1 VSSSPADRYEAFL
14 LDLDGVVYRGE
25 DPVDGA
31 PEAVEALRSRDK
43 AVVFM
48 TNNSWRTPAQVAGK
62 LEGMGIHARPEEVV
76 TSGQATAAQL
86 RRDLGPN
93 GATAYVLGGEGVRST
108 LADAG
113 IDPAEGEPDR
123 VDVVVVGWDRDLT
136 YHRLRTATVLIGR
149 GAGLVATN
157 ADPSYPA
164 PGGELWPGAGAILAA
179 VEAGSGRRAT
189 VVGKPQRPLFDLA
202 VDRAG
207 SRAALVVGDRI
218 ETDIVGAAN
227 AGLDSA
233 MVLTGASTPADLLV
247 ADVLPTMVVA
257 NLRELTDER
266 GEPSIV
272 RAGTSHQAAVR
283 ALLDETGLSAEP
295 GWDRDAETVVAL
307 LDGDVVATSAADVR
321 EEDAYLRSVAV
332 REGLRGTRLGMLTVA
347 TVVRNIRRRGARRV
361 WLVTE
366 TAAPFFERL
375 SFARVERA
383 ALPPWIAD
391 RSDHCRSSAVAM
403 RRDLAQYGS

>member
-1 VSSSPADRYEAFL
+1 MSPSPADRFDAFL
-14 LDLDGVVYRGE
+14 LDLDGVLYRGG
-25 DPVDGA
+25 DPVEGA
-31 PEAVEALRSRDK
+31 PEAVDALRSRSK
-43 AVVFM
+43 AVVFV
-48 TNNSWRTPAQVAGK
+48 TNNSWRTPAQVAAK
-62 LEGMGIHARPEEVV
+62 LEGMGIHAPPEEVV

-86 RRDLGPN
+86 RRDLGAN
-93 GATAYVLGGEGVRST
+93 GATAYVLGGEGVRSA

-113 IDPAEGEPDR
+113 IDSADGEPDR

-136 YHRLRTATVLIGR
+136 YDRLRTATVLIGR

-233 MVLTGASTPADLLV
+233 LVLTGASTPADLLV
-247 ADVLPTMVVA
+247 ADALPTMVVA

-266 GEPSIV
+266 TEPSIV
-272 RAGTSHQAAVR
+272 RAGSSHQGAVR
-283 ALLDETGLSAEP
+283 ALLDEMGLTAEP

-307 LDGDVVATSAADVR
+307 LDGDVVATSAADVQA
-321 EEDAYLRSVAV
+321 EDAYLRSVAV
-332 REGLRGTRLGMLTVA
+332 REGLRGTGLGMLMVA
-347 TVVRNIRRRGARRV
+347 TVVRNIRRRGAKRL

-375 SFARVERA
+375 GFAPVERA
-383 ALPPWIAD
+383 ALPRWIAD
-391 RSDHCRSSAVAM
+391 RSDHCPGSAVTM
-403 RRDLAQYGS
+403 RRDLAQ

>member
-1 VSSSPADRYEAFL
+1 VSPSPADRFDAFL
-14 LDLDGVVYRGE
+14 LDLDGVLYRGG
-25 DPVDGA
+25 DPVEGA
-31 PEAVEALRSRDK
+31 PEAVDALRSRSK
-43 AVVFM
+43 AVVFV
-48 TNNSWRTPAQVAGK
+48 TNNSWRTPAQVAAK
-62 LEGMGIHARPEEVV
+62 LEGMGIQARPEEVV

-86 RRDLGPN
+86 RRDLGAN
-93 GATAYVLGGEGVRST
+93 GATAYVLGGEGVRSA

-113 IDPAEGEPDR
+113 IDSADGEPDR

-136 YHRLRTATVLIGR
+136 YDRLRTATVLIGR

-233 MVLTGASTPADLLV
+233 LVLTGASTPADLLV
-247 ADVLPTMVVA
+247 ADALPTMVVA
-257 NLRELTDER
+257 DLGELTDER
-266 GEPSIV
+266 SEPSIV
-272 RAGTSHQAAVR
+272 RAETSHQGAVR
-283 ALLDETGLSAEP
+283 ALLDEMGLSAEP

-307 LDGDVVATSAADVR
+307 LDGDVVVTSAADVQA
-321 EEDAYLRSVAV
+321 EDAYLRSVAV
-332 REGLRGTRLGMLTVA
+332 REGLRGTGLGMLMVA
-347 TVVRNIRRRGARRV
+347 TVVRNIRRRGANRL

-375 SFARVERA
+375 GFAPVERA
-383 ALPPWIAD
+383 ALPRWIAD
-391 RSDHCRSSAVAM
+391 GSDHCPGSAVAM
-403 RRDLAQYGS
+403 RRDIAQ

>member
-1 VSSSPADRYEAFL
+1 
-14 LDLDGVVYRGE
+14 
-25 DPVDGA
+25 
-31 PEAVEALRSRDK
+31 
-43 AVVFM
+43 
-48 TNNSWRTPAQVAGK
+48 
-62 LEGMGIHARPEEVV
+62 
-76 TSGQATAAQL
+76 
-86 RRDLGPN
+86 
-93 GATAYVLGGEGVRST
+93 
-108 LADAG
+108 
-113 IDPAEGEPDR
+113 
-123 VDVVVVGWDRDLT
+123 VVVGWDRDLT
-136 YHRLRTATVLIGR
+136 YDRLRTATVLIGR

-233 MVLTGASTPADLLV
+233 LVLTGASTPADLLV
-247 ADVLPTMVVA
+247 ADALPTMVVA

-266 GEPSIV
+266 TEPSIV
-272 RAGTSHQAAVR
+272 RAGSSHQGAVR
-283 ALLDETGLSAEP
+283 ALLDEMGLTAEP

-307 LDGDVVATSAADVR
+307 LDGDVVATSAADVQA
-321 EEDAYLRSVAV
+321 EDAYLRSVAV
-332 REGLRGTRLGMLTVA
+332 REGLRGTGLGMLMVA
-347 TVVRNIRRRGARRV
+347 TVVRNIRRRGAKRL

-375 SFARVERA
+375 GFAPVERA
-383 ALPPWIAD
+383 ALPRWIAD
-391 RSDHCRSSAVAM
+391 RSDHCPGSAVTM
-403 RRDLAQYGS
+403 RRDLAQ

>member
-1 VSSSPADRYEAFL
+1 VSPSPADRYDAFL
-14 LDLDGVVYRGE
+14 LDLDGVLYRGE

-31 PEAVEALRSRDK
+31 PEAVEALRSRGK
-43 AVVFM
+43 AVVFV

-86 RRDLGPN
+86 RRHLGPN
-93 GATAYVLGGEGVRST
+93 GATAYVLGGEGVRSA
-108 LADAG
+108 LAEAG
-113 IDPAEGEPDR
+113 IDPADGEPDR

-136 YHRLRTATVLIGR
+136 YDRLRTATVLIGR

-179 VEAGSGRRAT
+179 VEAGSGRKAT

-227 AGLDSA
+227 AGLDA
-233 MVLTGASTPADLLV
+233 VLVLTGASTPADLLV
-247 ADVLPTMVVA
+247 ADALPTMVVA

-266 GEPSIV
+266 NEPSIV
-272 RAGTSHQAAVR
+272 RAGTGHQAAVR
-283 ALLDETGLSAEP
+283 ALLDEAELSAEP

-332 REGLRGTRLGMLTVA
+332 REALRGTRVGMLTVA
-347 TVVRNIRRRGARRV
+347 TVVRNIRRRGARRL

-375 SFARVERA
+375 GFARVERA
-383 ALPPWIAD
+383 ALPRWIAD
-391 RSDHCRSSAVAM
+391 RSDHCRGSAVAM
-403 RRDLAQYGS
+403 LRNLAQ